1 MLMWIEFGLVIGAVA
16 LAITVPE
23 IGSKFF
29 QFMEQKF
36 GQLAGQKRRAVVIVG
51 LLALCGRGALL
62 PILITPDPHI
72 NDEFGHL
79 LLADTLAHGRL
90 ANPTPAM
97 WRHFETFH
105 VLMRPTYVS
114 IYPPAQGLALAI
126 GEIIAHHPFVGV
138 WLSVGAMC
146 AAICWMLQ
154 GWVSAELA
162 LLGGFLAIIR
172 LGTFSYW
179 ANSYWGGAVAATGGA
194 LVFGA
199 LPRIFASQR
208 RRDSV
213 ILGIGLA
220 ILANSRPYEGLILS
234 LPVATSLLVWLFLK
248 KESSPRE
255 TVERV
260 FLPLVLVLVI
270 AALLTGF
277 YLWRVTGS
285 PFRMPELID
294 RETYAVVPFFMWQSP
309 GPEPSYQYEDIRR
322 YYTQNELNFYKSTRT
337 LEGAMG
343 VSVVKL
349 IHFWFFFLGPVL
361 TLPFIVAVATS
372 RKKPPQAGAD
382 WKTPFLVSAVIACS
396 LGIAGEVFFFPHYAA
411 PMTGLAYLLI
421 TMAISK
427 TREYRWRAKPV
438 GLFLVRAMA
447 AIIILMFILRA
458 GAPLLALSPTP
469 DFPLTWC
476 NDAPVKTERARLSA
490 LLAQY
495 PGTHLAVVRYKT
507 NSQSEYDWV
516 YNDAKIDDAKIIW
529 ARDAGASQNKELTNY
544 YPERKV
550 WLVEPDEVPPKISP
564 YSEQ

>member
-16 LAITVPE
+16 LAMIAPE

-29 QFMEQKF
+29 QSLGQKF
-36 GQLAGQKRRAVVIVG
+36 SQVARQKKRTIVIVG
-51 LLALCGRGALL
+51 LLALASRAALV
-62 PILITPDPHI
+62 PILITPRPHI

-105 VLMRPTYVS
+105 VLMRPTYVA

-126 GEIIAHHPFVGV
+126 GEKISHLPFIGV

-162 LLGGFLAIIR
+162 LLGAFIAIIR

-194 LVFGA
+194 LIFGA
-199 LPRIFASQR
+199 LPRIFASER
-208 RRDSV
+208 RRDAI

-234 LPVATSLLVWLFLK
+234 LPVAISLLAWFFLK
-248 KESSPRE
+248 KTTTPWE
-255 TVERV
+255 TVRGV
-260 FLPLVLVLVI
+260 FLPLALVLVI

-277 YLWRVTGS
+277 YLSRATGS
-285 PFRMPELID
+285 PFRMPEMID
-294 RETYAVVPFFMWQSP
+294 RETNAVAPFFMWQSP
-309 GPEPSYQYEDIRR
+309 KPEPRYQYENIRR

-337 LEGAMG
+337 LKGAIA
-343 VSVVKL
+343 VSVVK
-349 IHFWFFFLGPVL
+349 IVHFWFFFLGPVL
-361 TLPFIVAVATS
+361 TLPFIIAVATLKN
-372 RKKPPQAGAD
+372 RPPRAVTD
-382 WKTPFLVSAVIACS
+382 WKTPFLIATVIVCS
-396 LGIAGEVFFFPHYAA
+396 LGIAGEIFFFPHYVA
-411 PMTGLAYLLI
+411 PMVGFFYILMA
-421 TMAISK
+421 MAISK
-427 TREYRWRAKPV
+427 TYKYRWRAKPV
-438 GLFLVRAMA
+438 GLFLVS
-447 AIIILMFILRA
+447 AIPAIMVLMFALRA
-458 GAPLLALSPTP
+458 CAPLLSLSRMP

-476 NDAPVKTERARLSA
+476 NDAPVETERARIGA
-490 LLAQY
+490 LLTQY
-495 PGTHLAVVRYKT
+495 PGTHLAVVRYKE

-529 ARDAGASQNKELTNY
+529 ARDAGPSQNKELINY

-550 WLVEPDEVPPKISP
+550 WLVEPDEVPAKISP
-564 YSEQ
+564 YSE